1 MLLPKVLNIPGSFA
15 HILTPLPQ
23 GVTHV
28 GVYVHHVVETVV
40 AVSDDVGSAGEVE

>member
-1 MLLPKVLNIPGSFA
+1 MKSYESQDLG

-28 GVYVHHVVETVV
+28 GVYVPQVVEMVA
-40 AVSDDVGSAGEVE
+40 AVSDDAGPAGEMA